1 MSRSISILSKRWQ
14 TLSLSIWIIGLIAL
28 IWGLFSLYKIFS
40 QERDDAVSEILSRHK
55 TLEQYAFQAFNQSLQ
70 QQLALANVNLRHVL
84 RDPLKANNTILY
96 FEDSRQL
103 LPRPSVYRTDDTQIN
118 NAENLYQEL
127 LAVEPV
133 DLVADSLSPW
143 NERRILLSN
152 FKLAVESNDAGEIR
166 WAFREISEQRA
177 RIQLQGN
184 LDIPYM
190 MAVLE
195 YLVTFSNPEKTLV
208 QNVIRNGSIV
218 DQEMGNYGLQRSL
231 IAQRDLFSKREFEFL
246 RDMIVSMSK
255 KFDIPYED
263 FLQQSRV
270 ENQVLPVNLA
280 TIKSPAFLLNNRWY
294 VERRAE
300 EKILGVAIDAASVIT
315 NIEMT
320 MKAIGLL
327 EPGDTVQ
334 SGQQSAEVLP
344 LSDVQLR
351 VNSNSLQARLQ
362 SVQKRFWI
370 KTVLLFASA
379 VLVVSIAVLV
389 IFIQYRKQRY
399 LALKS
404 DFIATVSHE
413 LKTPLASVRLLSET
427 LLRKTQN
434 LASAKDYPMRIINT
448 VDSMSLLVDNIL
460 SFNRLT
466 KGAWTLK
473 KSPVYLEE
481 VISSLKKEFNQYTH
495 LPVRVQLE
503 NLEDVEISAD
513 QELIK
518 ILFRNLVNNACKYND
533 QEEVNIAIKGETDP
547 RFTVYV
553 KDNGIG
559 IKKRNWTAVFQEF
572 SRIVESKEKSI
583 SGTGLGLA
591 ICKKIMQLHDG
602 DIDITSSNEHGTTF
616 RLRFAAV

>member
-1 MSRSISILSKRWQ
+1 VSRLFSILSRRWQ
-14 TLSLSIWIIGLIAL
+14 TFSLSIWIVGLIAL
-28 IWGLFSLYKIFS
+28 FWGLFSLHNIFS

-84 RDPLKANNTILY
+84 RDPLKSNNTILY

-103 LPRPSVYRTDDTQIN
+103 LPRPSVYRNDDTQFN

-133 DLVADSLSPW
+133 DLVAESLSPW

-177 RIQLQGN
+177 RTQLQGN

-231 IAQRDLFSKREFEFL
+231 IAQRDLFSKQEFEYL

-270 ENQVLPVNLA
+270 ENQVVPVNFA
-280 TIKSPAFLLNNRWY
+280 AVKSPVFILDNHWY
-294 VERRAE
+294 VERRAD
-300 EKILGVAIDAASVIT
+300 EKILGVAVDIESIIT
-315 NIEMT
+315 NIDMT

-327 EPGDTVQ
+327 ESGDIVQ
-334 SGQQSAEVLP
+334 NALLPAQVMP
-344 LSDVQLR
+344 LSEVQLA
-351 VNSNSLQARLQ
+351 VKSNSLQVKLQ
-362 SVQKRFWI
+362 SVEKRFWI

-389 IFIQYRKQRY
+389 TFIQFRKQRY

-427 LLRKTQN
+427 LLRKTQYQ
-434 LASAKDYPMRIINT
+434 ASAKDYPLRIINT

-466 KGAWTLK
+466 KGAWPLK

-481 VISSLKKEFNQYTH
+481 IVSSLKKEFSQYTQ
-495 LPVRVQLE
+495 LPLHIEIE
-503 NLEDVEISAD
+503 NLEDVEINAD

-518 ILFRNLVNNACKYND
+518 ILFRNLVNNACKYNEQD
-533 QEEVNIAIKGETDP
+533 KVNIAIKGESDP
-547 RFTVYV
+547 QFTVYV

-559 IKKRNWTAVFQEF
+559 IKKRNWATVFQEF

-602 DIDITSSNEHGTTF
+602 DIDIAGSNEYGTTF
-616 RLRFAAV
+616 RLRFEAT